1 VKLFVTACCLTAWA
15 LGVAARAQDAAPQAQ
30 NPAPAA
36 QDTAPAGTATAPPVT
51 DPAPP
56 QEQTRPSF
64 TEWLSAVRSEAL
76 TRGIRPEIVEAAL
89 GNIDEP
95 MPVIIQRDRAQAEVV
110 LPLERYISRRLTATL
125 IRTGREKYVE
135 QKDMLEEIA
144 KKYGVPASIIAGVWG
159 VESNFGRFTGV
170 RPTVPALATLAWD
183 PRRAIFFRNEL
194 FNALEILNRGDID
207 LPNMRGSWAGAMGQP
222 QFMPSSYLQYAQDYD
237 GDGHRDIWAS
247 PADIFASIANYLKGH
262 GWRQGQTWGR
272 EVKVPPEAAK
282 RIAATVARREG
293 SCKAM
298 RDMTVSL
305 PLAEWQQ
312 LGVRTLAGGALPK
325 VDLSASLVSGQTR
338 RFLVYHNYDA
348 LLEYNCAHAYAL
360 TVAMLGER
368 VAAPAPKAV
377 ASAGPEDPALR

>member
-1 VKLFVTACCLTAWA
+1 VKLFLNACCLVACA
-15 LGVAARAQDAAPQAQ
+15 LGVAARAQDAAPPAQ
-30 NPAPAA
+30 TAAPAA
-36 QDTAPAGTATAPPVT
+36 QDPAPAAKDPAAPPVKDSTAPPAK
-51 DPAPP
+51 DPAAPP
-56 QEQTRPSF
+56 EQTRPSF
-64 TEWLSAVRSEAL
+64 AEWLSAVRSEAL
-76 TRGIRPEIVEAAL
+76 TRGIRPEIIEAAL

-95 MPVIIQRDRAQAEVV
+95 MPVIIERDRAQAEVV
-110 LPLERYISRRLTATL
+110 LPLERYISRRLTTTL
-125 IRTGREKYVE
+125 IRIGREKYAE
-135 QKDMLEEIA
+135 QKSMLEEIA

-183 PRRAIFFRNEL
+183 PRRAAFFRTEL

-207 LPNMRGSWAGAMGQP
+207 LANMRGSWAGAMGQP

-237 GDGHRDIWAS
+237 GDGHRDIWDS

-262 GWRQGQTWGR
+262 GWREGQTWGR
-272 EVKVPPEAAK
+272 EVKVTPEAAK

-298 RDMTVSL
+298 RDMTVPL
-305 PLAEWQQ
+305 PLSEWQQ
-312 LGVRTLAGGALPK
+312 LGVRTLGGGALPK
-325 VDLSASLVSGQTR
+325 ADLSASLVSGQTR

-368 VAAPAPKAV
+368 VSAPPPKA
-377 ASAGPEDPALR
+377 AH

>member
-1 VKLFVTACCLTAWA
+1 MKLFLTACCIAACA
-15 LGVAARAQDAAPQAQ
+15 LGIAARAQDAAPSPQDAPSAKEATPPAQ
-30 NPAPAA
+30 EPS
-36 QDTAPAGTATAPPVT
+36 
-51 DPAPP
+51 
-56 QEQTRPSF
+56 RPSF
-64 TEWLSAVRSEAL
+64 AEWLSAVRSEAL
-76 TRGIRPEIVEAAL
+76 GRGIRPEIVDAAL
-89 GNIDEP
+89 GGIDEP
-95 MPVIIQRDRAQAEVV
+95 LPVIIERDRAQAEVV

-125 IRTGREKYVE
+125 IRTGREKYAG
-135 QKDMLEEIA
+135 QKSMLEEIA
-144 KKYGVPASIIAGVWG
+144 KKYGVPPSIIAGVWG

-183 PRRAIFFRNEL
+183 PRRAAFFRGEL

-207 LPNMRGSWAGAMGQP
+207 LANMRGSWAGAMGQP

-237 GDGHRDIWAS
+237 GDGHRDIWDS

-262 GWRQGQTWGR
+262 GWREGQTWGR
-272 EVKVPPEAAK
+272 EVKVAPEAAT
-282 RIAATVARREG
+282 RIAASVARREG

-298 RDMTVSL
+298 RDMTVPL

-312 LGVRTLAGGALPK
+312 LGVRTLGGGALPK

-368 VAAPAPKAV
+368 VAAASPKTAH
-377 ASAGPEDPALR
+377 